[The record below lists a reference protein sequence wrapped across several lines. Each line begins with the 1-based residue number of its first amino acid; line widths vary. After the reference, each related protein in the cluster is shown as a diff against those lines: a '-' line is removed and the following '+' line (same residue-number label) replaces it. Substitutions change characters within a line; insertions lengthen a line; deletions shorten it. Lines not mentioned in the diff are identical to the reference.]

1 MATCDN
7 ISFIIE
13 EKELMVEEQ
22 LIISE
27 TDALLDEVFLGPKK
41 KKKKNKD
48 KEYQE
53 IDENQTTTEEK
64 EISEMFDL
72 KQKKRKKDKKDK
84 SKDENVNENKYY
96 EDYDPPNY
104 TYEMLLNHLYLN
116 FQNDN
121 IHIVRTKNSI
131 KLPIV
136 QRLGSKKTGWI
147 NFKECCTSIGRE
159 QINIIN
165 YLISELSAEANID
178 GNGILVIRGI
188 YNQKNIENL
197 LRKFIVNYVQCS
209 VCKSLETNT
218 RKDSNTR
225 LNFLECSAC
234 KSTRALQQ
242 IIGNKIGSKNTKTND

>member
-1 MATCDN
+1 MTTCDN

-13 EKELMVEEQ
+13 EKKLMPEEQ
-22 LIISE
+22 VIISK
-27 TDALLDEVFLGPKK
+27 TDAILVDSFIDSKK

-48 KEYQE
+48 KEHQE
-53 IDENQTTTEEK
+53 IDENQITNEEQ
-64 EISEMFDL
+64 EIADMFDL

-84 SKDENVNENKYY
+84 SKDETVNENKYS

-104 TYEMLLNHLYLN
+104 TYEILLNQLYLN
-116 FQNDN
+116 FQHNN
-121 IHIVRTKNSI
+121 INVVKTKNSL

-136 QRLGSKKTGWI
+136 NRLGSKKTGWL
-147 NFKECCTSIGRE
+147 NFKDCCASIGRE
-159 QINIIN
+159 QTSIIN
-165 YLISELSAEANID
+165 YLTGELSTEANMD

-197 LRKFIVNYVQCS
+197 LRKFIINYVQCS

-218 RKDSNTR
+218 RKDSNSR
-225 LNFLECSAC
+225 INFLECLAC

-242 IIGNKIGSKNTKTND
+242 IIANKAGSKNTKIND